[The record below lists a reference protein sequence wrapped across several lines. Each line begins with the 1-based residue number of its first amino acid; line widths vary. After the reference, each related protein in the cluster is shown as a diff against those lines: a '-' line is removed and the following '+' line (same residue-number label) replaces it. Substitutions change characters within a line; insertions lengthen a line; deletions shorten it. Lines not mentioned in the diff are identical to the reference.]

1 MQINMVNLRREMGEG
16 LNRSLYPRAQ
26 AEVRTYFNQSKKQ
39 LIRSFEESEPCKEL
53 AETAEMS
60 RDERSTKESKIVP
73 YGNLYAFMGFENDRN
88 PVEEVT
94 EILKNEIELVSVSR
108 GSVNK
113 NGVYVLTGKVSMP
126 TMEAINQS
134 SSVGFSNRG
143 WIDSLTNG
151 LRGLPNFLFRD
162 FSDKGYSKSGA
173 GIEAK
178 DKKTGKLIDFGR
190 GEFEPYKKNFLSEFM
205 QKFKL
210 KIRGR

>member
-1 MQINMVNLRREMGEG
+1 MGEG

-73 YGNLYAFMGFENDRN
+73 YGNLYAFMGFEDDRN

-94 EILKNEIELVSVSR
+94 EILKNEIELVSISR

-113 NGVYVLTGKVSMP
+113 DGVYVLTGKVSMP
-126 TMEAINQS
+126 TLESINQS

-143 WIDSLTNG
+143 WIDALVNG
-151 LRGLPNFLFRD
+151 LRGFPSFLFKD
-162 FSDKGYSKSGA
+162 FSDKGYSESGA

-178 DKKTGKLIDFGR
+178 DKTGKLIDFGH
-190 GEFEPYKKNFLSEFM
+190 GEFKPYGKNFLSEFM